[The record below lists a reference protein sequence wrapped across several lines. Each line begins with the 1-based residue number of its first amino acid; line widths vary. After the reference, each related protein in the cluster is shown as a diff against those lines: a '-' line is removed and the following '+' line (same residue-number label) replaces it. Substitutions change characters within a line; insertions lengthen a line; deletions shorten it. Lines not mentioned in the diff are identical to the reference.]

1 MHYRIEPILLC
12 VLLGCL
18 LLSGCGRKTQLP
30 PQAHVEVVTEM
41 HHDLEVR
48 DPYRWLENWDDPEV
62 KSWSEAQNRYARR
75 FLKKLPSVRTIERR
89 VGEIIRSASM
99 SYYGLTWRGNKLFAM
114 KYDPTKNQPLLVSF
128 TSPDAPETE
137 RIIVDAN
144 TFDPTSGTTIDW
156 YSPSPDGR
164 IVAVSMSSGGSESG
178 DLYLFDI
185 DSEQRIDEII
195 PRVNGGTAG
204 GDMAWIPDGS
214 GFYYTRYPGPG
225 ERPQEDLPFYQQV
238 WFHRLHTSVQ
248 EDRRIIGEEFPRIA
262 EIGLEVDP
270 ETGNL
275 LVTLQYGDSGRFS
288 HFLIQTT
295 GSIEQFTEFD
305 DGIVQVIFGPR
316 NSLFLISRQNAPR
329 GKILRMTVDRLN
341 LKRAKTIIPE
351 AEHTVISSFS
361 GRSRMLATSSKL
373 YLTYQTGGPSEI
385 RVFDHQ
391 GHPLPGPETLPVSSI
406 YEITPWAD
414 ENILFRNG
422 SYVEPSAWYHF
433 DPENTRTRK
442 TALFSTSPV
451 DFSDTEVVRDFAVSG
466 DGTRI
471 PINILRKKDIE
482 LDGSNPTLLTGYGG
496 FGASLSPGFSAI
508 IRLWLEQG
516 GVYAIANIRGGGEF
530 GESWHDAGKLTNKQN
545 CFNDFAAAMQYLIDA
560 GYTTPAKLAIRGGS
574 NGGLLMGAMIT
585 QQPGLFRATVSTV
598 GIYDMIRVE
607 LTPNGAFNI
616 PEYGTVK
623 NEEQF
628 KAMFA
633 YSPYHNVR
641 DGTAYPSIL
650 FMTGANDPRVD
661 PMHSRKM
668 TARLQAATDSSAPI
682 LLRTSSDTGHGS
694 GTPTEVLI
702 KQLTGQYAFLFDAL
716 DVKVR
721 RNR

>member
-1 MHYRIEPILLC
+1 M
-12 VLLGCL
+12 
-18 LLSGCGRKTQLP
+18 
-30 PQAHVEVVTEM
+30 
-41 HHDLEVR
+41 
-48 DPYRWLENWDDPEV
+48 
-62 KSWSEAQNRYARR
+62 
-75 FLKKLPSVRTIERR
+75 
-89 VGEIIRSASM
+89 GEIIRSASM

-164 IVAVSMSSGGSESG
+164 TVAVSMSSGGSESG

-361 GRSRMLATSSKL
+361 ASR
-373 YLTYQTGGPSEI
+373 
-385 RVFDHQ
+385 
-391 GHPLPGPETLPVSSI
+391 
-406 YEITPWAD
+406 
-414 ENILFRNG
+414 
-422 SYVEPSAWYHF
+422 
-433 DPENTRTRK
+433 
-442 TALFSTSPV
+442 
-451 DFSDTEVVRDFAVSG
+451 VRMS
-466 DGTRI
+466 R
-471 PINILRKKDIE
+471 
-482 LDGSNPTLLTGYGG
+482 PT
-496 FGASLSPGFSAI
+496 
-508 IRLWLEQG
+508 
-516 GVYAIANIRGGGEF
+516 
-530 GESWHDAGKLTNKQN
+530 
-545 CFNDFAAAMQYLIDA
+545 
-560 GYTTPAKLAIRGGS
+560 
-574 NGGLLMGAMIT
+574 
-585 QQPGLFRATVSTV
+585 
-598 GIYDMIRVE
+598 
-607 LTPNGAFNI
+607 
-616 PEYGTVK
+616 
-623 NEEQF
+623 
-628 KAMFA
+628 
-633 YSPYHNVR
+633 
-641 DGTAYPSIL
+641 
-650 FMTGANDPRVD
+650 
-661 PMHSRKM
+661 
-668 TARLQAATDSSAPI
+668 
-682 LLRTSSDTGHGS
+682 
-694 GTPTEVLI
+694 
-702 KQLTGQYAFLFDAL
+702 
-716 DVKVR
+716 
-721 RNR
+721 